1 MSGFD
6 VTYAY
11 VDEATMNLRAQTT
24 NVANAIEQLDAQMQA
39 VMSDLAGATAD
50 NYQAKVN
57 SWRMNVADMQALLGK
72 AEMALN
78 SIRNNY
84 AATDSREAMQWADL
98 M

>member
-50 NYQAKVN
+50 NYQAKV
-57 SWRMNVADMQALLGK
+57 SAWRMNVADMQTLLGK

-84 AATDSREAMQWADL
+84 AGTDSREAMQWADL